1 MHNVL
6 YVSHTPQ
13 LGGAEHSLLLLIE
26 NLDRG
31 CFSPAVAV
39 PGPGPLTAR
48 LDAMGVLHRTV
59 TMARLK
65 RTLNPFLLIRYFG
78 MWRRAISQ
86 IERLIGELGIGL
98 VHANAT
104 IPHLFASPAAKR
116 TGTPCVWHVRDI
128 SSPGGCVDRMM
139 TRNASAIIAVS
150 AAVNDRMHHPKLA
163 APKTCVIHN
172 GVDTEKFS
180 PGGRMAL
187 RAELGL
193 DGSTPLAGVVGQVV
207 PWKGH
212 RHFLAASA
220 AVAERMPNARFLVA
234 GDNRFGDHPALLDK
248 LKGEARELGI
258 GGKVMFLGWRG
269 DAVAVMNALD
279 VLVVSSE
286 TEAFGRVVI
295 EAMACRK
302 PVVSFRCG
310 GPVEII
316 EHEKTG
322 LLVTPYD
329 TAEMADGIVR
339 LLSDPAAS
347 EEMGRLGRQAV
358 CERFSAA
365 AHAAKVQDVYARLL
379 D

>member
-1 MHNVL
+1 
-6 YVSHTPQ
+6 
-13 LGGAEHSLLLLIE
+13 
-26 NLDRG
+26 
-31 CFSPAVAV
+31 
-39 PGPGPLTAR
+39 
-48 LDAMGVLHRTV
+48 
-59 TMARLK
+59 
-65 RTLNPFLLIRYFG
+65 
-78 MWRRAISQ
+78 
-86 IERLIGELGIGL
+86 
-98 VHANAT
+98 
-104 IPHLFASPAAKR
+104 
-116 TGTPCVWHVRDI
+116 
-128 SSPGGCVDRMM
+128 
-139 TRNASAIIAVS
+139 
-150 AAVNDRMHHPKLA
+150 
-163 APKTCVIHN
+163 
-172 GVDTEKFS
+172 
-180 PGGRMAL
+180 MAL